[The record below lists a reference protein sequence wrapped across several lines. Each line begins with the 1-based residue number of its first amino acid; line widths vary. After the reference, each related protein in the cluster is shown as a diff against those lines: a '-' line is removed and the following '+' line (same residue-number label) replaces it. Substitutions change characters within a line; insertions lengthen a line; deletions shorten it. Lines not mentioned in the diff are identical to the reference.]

1 MNGIHIRNLSTE
13 DLTKNIIYF
22 LEKPYKEGGLED
34 HIIRPIDS
42 EKIMSI
48 VPFIQE
54 RLKTLKD
61 AKEMVDF
68 FFLED
73 EEIQIDQNDL
83 LSKNVDKENLSELLM
98 KSLKVIEDIE
108 NFQSDQLENK
118 FRELAKKI
126 NQKPGKLFTPIR
138 ISITGKK
145 IAPPLFETLEVL
157 GREKSIY
164 RIKKAI
170 EYINQ

>member
-1 MNGIHIRNLSTE
+1 
-13 DLTKNIIYF
+13 
-22 LEKPYKEGGLED
+22 
-34 HIIRPIDS
+34 
-42 EKIMSI
+42 
-48 VPFIQE
+48 
-54 RLKTLKD
+54 
-61 AKEMVDF
+61 
-68 FFLED
+68 
-73 EEIQIDQNDL
+73 
-83 LSKNVDKENLSELLM
+83 M

-170 EYINQ
+170 KYINQ